1 MSLIDKYKCTLE
13 KIVKIEESGKYRC
26 GYMYEITIKS
36 NNGKNSE
43 LKEKTLYVDLNHRF
57 RLENGKVIFEKNKK
71 PTNRNEDWDYNKDPF
86 EIVAISIMPQCS
98 ENSTFIKMFNSLYK
112 EQEIVWRANY
122 NKEERNDCMA
132 HESNLTLENKNLL
145 L

>member
-1 MSLIDKYKCTLE
+1 MSLAYEYRCALE
-13 KIVKIEESGKYRC
+13 KIVKIEESSRCRC
-26 GYMYEITIKS
+26 GYIYEITIKS

-57 RLENGKVIFEKNKK
+57 KLENGKVIFEKNKK

-86 EIVAISIMPQCS
+86 EIVAISIMPQGS

-112 EQEIVWRANY
+112 EQEDLWKQDKA
-122 NKEERNDCMA
+122 
-132 HESNLTLENKNLL
+132 
-145 L
+145 